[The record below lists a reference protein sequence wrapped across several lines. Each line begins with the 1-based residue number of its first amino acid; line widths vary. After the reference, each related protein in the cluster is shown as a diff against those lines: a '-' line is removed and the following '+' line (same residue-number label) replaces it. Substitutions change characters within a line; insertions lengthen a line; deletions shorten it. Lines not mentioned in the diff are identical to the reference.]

1 MMKKV
6 LFSKTPED
14 LPLVAAKILEEMPSE
29 RIFTF
34 YGNMGTGKTTLIK
47 AFCQTL
53 GSKDVVSSP
62 TFSLVNEYE
71 DNHGDSLYHFDF
83 YRIKQIGEVY
93 DMGFEEYIYS
103 GNYCFLEWPERIL
116 ELLPETYVYVS
127 IEVGEDEVRKISYSL
142 QH

>member
-29 RIFTF
+29 RIFAF